1 MAVLECL
8 AAARGEVVS
17 RDDLFESVWPGAVVT
32 DDTLTQ
38 CIVEL
43 RKAFGDTAR
52 DAKFIETIPKM
63 GFRLVPQVL
72 PVQEDRTVHSP
83 GVPVTRRA
91 WQKPAVLIP
100 VLGAVV
106 VGVLLYWFQAGTAP
120 DRNRTLIIED
130 TQTLAVL
137 PFVDLSSNQDQ
148 GYIADGLAEE
158 LLNRLARL
166 AGLMVTGRTSSFY
179 FKDRDTDLEEIR
191 DKLNV
196 GHVLE
201 GSVRRNNNRLRIT
214 AQLIDTLNGYQLWS
228 ETYDRDVNDIFLVQD
243 EIAEAVA
250 TALSITLRVGELG
263 RLEGSTANVEA
274 YNEYLVGQSLYRQF
288 TRDSVLAAL
297 EHFKR
302 ATELDPGYA
311 LAWERLADLYT
322 TARFVAEDEMSP
334 EWETKSE
341 AALTTAYN
349 LAPDSPII
357 RNTRAFRLTHLMQWQ
372 DVQGMLDQDAGL
384 EETTDVSGTS
394 TYSGFLNDVDR
405 GNEAIRSMERA
416 SRLEPLSGIT
426 AWYLAVFYA
435 DNGRIDEAL
444 LQLERARAIGD
455 YLSVISYTGVYL
467 AQLTGDRELLAKWIS
482 IAQEYHSPGLAI
494 IEPMA
499 ERIDDRAAALDW
511 LRRTYEEGASPE
523 QLGSIVIWAAYHG
536 DYHLALSALRK
547 VNNPSFAWGPLL
559 SGARQLPG
567 FKEYVRHIGLVEYWR
582 EFGWGQHCRPVDD
595 LDFECN

>member
-8 AAARGEVVS
+8 AAARGDVVS
-17 RDDLFESVWPGAVVT
+17 RDELFESVWPGAIVS

-43 RKAFGDTAR
+43 RKAFGDTAH
-52 DAKFIETIPKM
+52 DAKVIETIPKM
-63 GFRLVPQVL
+63 GFRLVPPVL
-72 PVQEDRTVHSP
+72 PVEDDGAAHSP
-83 GVPVTRRA
+83 GVPATRRA
-91 WQKPAVLIP
+91 WQNPAVLIP

-106 VGVLLYWFQAGTAP
+106 VGILLYWFQAGTAP
-120 DRNRTLIIED
+120 DRNRTLIVED

-166 AGLMVTGRTSSFY
+166 GGLMVTGRTSSFY
-179 FKDRDTDLEEIR
+179 FKGRDTDLEEVR
-191 DKLNV
+191 NKLNV

-201 GSVRRNNNRLRIT
+201 GSVRRDNDRLRIT

-228 ETYDRDVNDIFLVQD
+228 ETYDRVVNDIFLVQD
-243 EIAEAVA
+243 EIAESVA
-250 TALSITLRVGELG
+250 TALSITLSVGELG
-263 RLEGSTANVEA
+263 RLAGGTRNVEA
-274 YNEYLVGQSLYRQF
+274 YNEYLRGQSLYRQF

-311 LAWERLADLYT
+311 LAWERLADLYI

-357 RNTRAFRLTHLMQWQ
+357 RNTKAFRLTHLMQWQ
-372 DVQGMLDQDAGL
+372 EIQSMLDQGAGL
-384 EETTDVSGTS
+384 EETTDVSA

-405 GNEAIRSMERA
+405 GNEAIRRLERA
-416 SRLEPLSGIT
+416 SRLDPLSGIL
-426 AWYLAVFYA
+426 AWYLATFYA
-435 DNGRIDEAL
+435 DAGRIDEAL
-444 LQLERARAIGD
+444 LQLERSRVIGD

-467 AQLTGDRELLAKWIS
+467 ALLTGDRELLATWVS
-482 IAQEYHSPGLAI
+482 IAQEYHSAGLPI

-499 ERIDDRAAALDW
+499 ERIDDRAAALNW
-511 LRRTYEEGASPE
+511 LRSTFEEGTTPE
-523 QLGSIVIWAAYHG
+523 QVGSIVLWAAYHG
-536 DYHLALSALRK
+536 DDNLALSALRK

-559 SGARQLPG
+559 SGARQLPA
-567 FKEYVRHIGLVEYWR
+567 FKEYLRDIGLVDYWR

-595 LDFECN
+595 FYFECN